1 MVKNIRA
8 IYTVHIT
15 FTDYVYV
22 SIKYPDILNVKKL
35 RCCNLNQSCRIL
47 TEMIHKIRD

>member
-15 FTDYVYV
+15 YTEYVYV
-22 SIKYPDILNVKKL
+22 SIKYPDILNSTLKKYAVVI
-35 RCCNLNQSCRIL
+35 RINLVAF
-47 TEMIHKIRD
+47 